1 MLVRL
6 GVVACLFWLH
16 FAYATTLKIINIVPF
31 GSSSVK
37 ILFNQEVKK
46 FKEVSLKN
54 FKSYLELEA
63 ILTIPK
69 KHYQFS
75 KQSSITI
82 AQFSPKL
89 ARVVISHAPKM
100 TYEVKILK
108 DKLYVSI
115 VEKKPLVRH
124 QMAPKPPK
132 HHALKHPTPKPAP
145 KSIKKEAKE
154 KTPIKHAHSKHAHS
168 PLNERSAK
176 KEIPKKEIPK
186 KEILKKEILK
196 KEILKKEIPKK
207 EILKKEIPKKEILK
221 KEIPKKEIPKKEILK
236 KEILKKEILKK
247 EILKKEIPKK
257 EILKKEI
264 PKKEILKKEIPK
276 KEIPKK
282 EILKKEI
289 PKKEILK
296 KEILKKEILKK
307 EIPKKEILKKEIP
320 KKEAENE
327 SKNQVFIAEKN
338 DTFIKTK
345 RKKHKKIVLD
355 AGHGGKDCGAMS
367 ANLVCEKDI
376 VLEVVK
382 FLHKELKKRG
392 YSVLLTRD
400 KDIYIDLVGRTEL
413 ANRKS
418 ADLFISVHANS
429 IPKHSTSNAHGI
441 ETYFLSTARSERARK
456 VAEQENKDDV
466 NLMDYFSK
474 SLLLNSLNT
483 QRLIVSNKLAID
495 VQYGMLQSIRKNYP
509 DVVDGGVR
517 EGPFWVLAG
526 ALMPSI
532 LIEIGYNSHAI
543 ESKRI
548 QSKPY
553 QKILAKGIADGI
565 DSFFSK
571 ND

>member
-37 ILFNQEVKK
+37 ISFNQEVKT

-89 ARVVISHAPKM
+89 VRVVISHAPKM

-115 VEKKPLVRH
+115 VEKKPLIRH
-124 QMAPKPPK
+124 QMVLKPLK
-132 HHALKHPTPKPAP
+132 HHALKHQTPKPAP
-145 KSIKKEAKE
+145 KSIKKETKE

-168 PLNERSAK
+168 PLNERST
-176 KEIPKKEIPK
+176 
-186 KEILKKEILK
+186 
-196 KEILKKEIPKK
+196 
-207 EILKKEIPKKEILK
+207 
-221 KEIPKKEIPKKEILK
+221 
-236 KEILKKEILKK
+236 
-247 EILKKEIPKK
+247 
-257 EILKKEI
+257 
-264 PKKEILKKEIPK
+264 
-276 KEIPKK
+276 
-282 EILKKEI
+282 
-289 PKKEILK
+289 
-296 KEILKKEILKK
+296 
-307 EIPKKEILKKEIP
+307 KKEIP

-327 SKNQVFIAEKN
+327 GKNQVFIAEKN

-413 ANRKS
+413 ANKKS

-429 IPKHSTSNAHGI
+429 IPKRSTSNAHGI

-456 VAEQENKDDV
+456 VAEQENKDNV

-474 SLLLNSLNT
+474 SLFLNSLNT

>member
-1 MLVRL
+1 MRL

-16 FAYATTLKIINIVPF
+16 FACATTLKITNIVPF

-37 ILFNQEVKK
+37 ISFNQEIKK

-75 KQSSITI
+75 KQSFITI

-115 VEKKPLVRH
+115 VEKKPLTKH
-124 QMAPKPPK
+124 KIAPKPPK

-145 KSIKKEAKE
+145 KSIKKEVKEAKE
-154 KTPIKHAHSKHAHS
+154 KTPTKHAHSKHAHS
-168 PLNERSAK
+168 QLNERSAK

-186 KEILKKEILK
+186 KEI
-196 KEILKKEIPKK
+196 P
-207 EILKKEIPKKEILK
+207 K
-221 KEIPKKEIPKKEILK
+221 KEIPKKEIPKKEI
-236 KEILKKEILKK
+236 
-247 EILKKEIPKK
+247 P
-257 EILKKEI
+257 
-264 PKKEILKKEIPK
+264 
-276 KEIPKK
+276 
-282 EILKKEI
+282 
-289 PKKEILK
+289 
-296 KEILKKEILKK
+296 
-307 EIPKKEILKKEIP
+307 KKEIP

-338 DTFIKTK
+338 DASIKNK
-345 RKKHKKIVLD
+345 HKKHKKIVLD

-400 KDIYIDLVGRTEL
+400 KDIYIDLVARTEL
-413 ANRKS
+413 ANKKS

-429 IPKHSTSNAHGI
+429 IPKRSTSNAHGI

>member
-6 GVVACLFWLH
+6 GVVACLLWLH

-89 ARVVISHAPKM
+89 VRVVISHAPKM
-100 TYEVKILK
+100 TYEIKILK
-108 DKLYVSI
+108 DKLYVSV

-124 QMAPKPPK
+124 QMVPKPPK
-132 HHALKHPTPKPAP
+132 HHALKYPTPKP
-145 KSIKKEAKE
+145 IKKEAKEAKE

-176 KEIPKKEIPK
+176 KEI
-186 KEILKKEILK
+186 L
-196 KEILKKEIPKK
+196 
-207 EILKKEIPKKEILK
+207 
-221 KEIPKKEIPKKEILK
+221 KKEILK

-247 EILKKEIPKK
+247 EILKKEI
-257 EILKKEI
+257 
-264 PKKEILKKEIPK
+264 
-276 KEIPKK
+276 
-282 EILKKEI
+282 
-289 PKKEILK
+289 LK
-296 KEILKKEILKK
+296 KEILKKEIL
-307 EIPKKEILKKEIP
+307 

-400 KDIYIDLVGRTEL
+400 KDIYIDLVARTEL

-429 IPKHSTSNAHGI
+429 IPKRSTSNAHGI

>member
-100 TYEVKILK
+100 TYEIKILK
-108 DKLYVSI
+108 DKLYVSV
-115 VEKKPLVRH
+115 VEKKPLIRH

-132 HHALKHPTPKPAP
+132 HHALKHPTPKP
-145 KSIKKEAKE
+145 IKKEAKE
-154 KTPIKHAHSKHAHS
+154 KTPIKHARSKHAHS

-186 KEILKKEILK
+186 KE
-196 KEILKKEIPKK
+196 
-207 EILKKEIPKKEILK
+207 
-221 KEIPKKEIPKKEILK
+221 
-236 KEILKKEILKK
+236 
-247 EILKKEIPKK
+247 
-257 EILKKEI
+257 
-264 PKKEILKKEIPK
+264 
-276 KEIPKK
+276 
-282 EILKKEI
+282 
-289 PKKEILK
+289 
-296 KEILKKEILKK
+296 
-307 EIPKKEILKKEIP
+307 
-320 KKEAENE
+320 AENE
-327 SKNQVFIAEKN
+327 SKNQIFIAEKN

-392 YSVLLTRD
+392 YSILLTRD
-400 KDIYIDLVGRTEL
+400 KDIYIDLVARTEL
-413 ANRKS
+413 ANKKS

-429 IPKHSTSNAHGI
+429 IPKRSTSNAHGI

-495 VQYGMLQSIRKNYP
+495 VQYGMLQSVRKNYP

>member
-16 FAYATTLKIINIVPF
+16 FAYATTLKITNIVPF

-37 ILFNQEVKK
+37 ISFNQEVKK

-115 VEKKPLVRH
+115 VEKKPLIRH
-124 QMAPKPPK
+124 QMTPKPPK
-132 HHALKHPTPKPAP
+132 HHALKHPTPKHTP
-145 KSIKKEAKE
+145 KSIKKETKKSKETKE
-154 KTPIKHAHSKHAHS
+154 KTPIKHAHSKHAHP

-186 KEILKKEILK
+186 KEI
-196 KEILKKEIPKK
+196 
-207 EILKKEIPKKEILK
+207 
-221 KEIPKKEIPKKEILK
+221 PKKEIP
-236 KEILKKEILKK
+236 
-247 EILKKEIPKK
+247 
-257 EILKKEI
+257 
-264 PKKEILKKEIPK
+264 
-276 KEIPKK
+276 
-282 EILKKEI
+282 
-289 PKKEILK
+289 
-296 KEILKKEILKK
+296 
-307 EIPKKEILKKEIP
+307 KKEIP

-400 KDIYIDLVGRTEL
+400 KDIYIDLVARTEL
-413 ANRKS
+413 ANKKG

>member
-16 FAYATTLKIINIVPF
+16 FAYATTLKITNIVPF

-37 ILFNQEVKK
+37 MVFNQEVKK

-75 KQSSITI
+75 KQSFITI

-89 ARVVISHAPKM
+89 ARVVIGYAPKM

-115 VEKKPLVRH
+115 VEKKPLIRH
-124 QMAPKPPK
+124 QMALKPPK
-132 HHALKHPTPKPAP
+132 HHALKHTTPKPAHKP
-145 KSIKKEAKE
+145 IKKEAKKVKE
-154 KTPIKHAHSKHAHS
+154 KTPTKHAHSKHAHS
-168 PLNERSAK
+168 PLNERST
-176 KEIPKKEIPK
+176 
-186 KEILKKEILK
+186 
-196 KEILKKEIPKK
+196 
-207 EILKKEIPKKEILK
+207 
-221 KEIPKKEIPKKEILK
+221 
-236 KEILKKEILKK
+236 
-247 EILKKEIPKK
+247 
-257 EILKKEI
+257 
-264 PKKEILKKEIPK
+264 
-276 KEIPKK
+276 
-282 EILKKEI
+282 
-289 PKKEILK
+289 
-296 KEILKKEILKK
+296 
-307 EIPKKEILKKEIP
+307 KKEIP

-338 DTFIKTK
+338 DAFIKTK

-429 IPKHSTSNAHGI
+429 IPKRSTSNAHGI

-474 SLLLNSLNT
+474 SLFLNSLNT

>member
-16 FAYATTLKIINIVPF
+16 YAYATTLKITNIVPF

-37 ILFNQEVKK
+37 MVFNQEVKK

-75 KQSSITI
+75 KQSFITI

-89 ARVVISHAPKM
+89 ARVVIGYDPKM

-108 DKLYVSI
+108 DKLYISI
-115 VEKKPLVRH
+115 VEKKPLARH
-124 QMAPKPPK
+124 QITPKPPK
-132 HHALKHPTPKPAP
+132 HHALKHQVPKPTPKP
-145 KSIKKEAKE
+145 IKKEAKKTKE
-154 KTPIKHAHSKHAHS
+154 KTPTKHAHSKHVHS

-186 KEILKKEILK
+186 KEI
-196 KEILKKEIPKK
+196 P
-207 EILKKEIPKKEILK
+207 
-221 KEIPKKEIPKKEILK
+221 
-236 KEILKKEILKK
+236 
-247 EILKKEIPKK
+247 
-257 EILKKEI
+257 
-264 PKKEILKKEIPK
+264 
-276 KEIPKK
+276 
-282 EILKKEI
+282 
-289 PKKEILK
+289 
-296 KEILKKEILKK
+296 
-307 EIPKKEILKKEIP
+307 KKEIP

-327 SKNQVFIAEKN
+327 SKNQIFIAEKN
-338 DTFIKTK
+338 DTWIKTK

-400 KDIYIDLVGRTEL
+400 KDIYIDLVARTEL
-413 ANRKS
+413 ANKKG

-429 IPKHSTSNAHGI
+429 IPKRSTSNAHGI

-474 SLLLNSLNT
+474 SLFLNSLNT

-495 VQYGMLQSIRKNYP
+495 VQYGMLQSVRKNYP

>member
-37 ILFNQEVKK
+37 ISFNQEIKK

-89 ARVVISHAPKM
+89 ARVVISYAPKM

-115 VEKKPLVRH
+115 VEKKPLIRH

-132 HHALKHPTPKPAP
+132 HRTLKHQAPKPTPKPIKP
-145 KSIKKEAKE
+145 IKKEAKE
-154 KTPIKHAHSKHAHS
+154 KTPTKHARSKHTHS
-168 PLNERSAK
+168 QLNERSAK

-186 KEILKKEILK
+186 KEI
-196 KEILKKEIPKK
+196 P
-207 EILKKEIPKKEILK
+207 
-221 KEIPKKEIPKKEILK
+221 
-236 KEILKKEILKK
+236 
-247 EILKKEIPKK
+247 
-257 EILKKEI
+257 
-264 PKKEILKKEIPK
+264 
-276 KEIPKK
+276 
-282 EILKKEI
+282 
-289 PKKEILK
+289 
-296 KEILKKEILKK
+296 
-307 EIPKKEILKKEIP
+307 KKEIP

-327 SKNQVFIAEKN
+327 NKNQVFIVEKN
-338 DTFIKTK
+338 DASIKNK

-413 ANRKS
+413 ANKKG

-429 IPKHSTSNAHGI
+429 IPKRSTSNAHGI

-495 VQYGMLQSIRKNYP
+495 VQYGMLQSVRKNYP

>member
-1 MLVRL
+1 M
-6 GVVACLFWLH
+6 H

-37 ILFNQEVKK
+37 ISFNQEVKK

-115 VEKKPLVRH
+115 VEKKPLSRH
-124 QMAPKPPK
+124 QMVPKPPK

-154 KTPIKHAHSKHAHS
+154 KTPTKHARSKHVHS
-168 PLNERSAK
+168 QWNERSAK

-186 KEILKKEILK
+186 KEI
-196 KEILKKEIPKK
+196 P
-207 EILKKEIPKKEILK
+207 K
-221 KEIPKKEIPKKEILK
+221 KEIPKKEIP
-236 KEILKKEILKK
+236 
-247 EILKKEIPKK
+247 
-257 EILKKEI
+257 
-264 PKKEILKKEIPK
+264 
-276 KEIPKK
+276 
-282 EILKKEI
+282 
-289 PKKEILK
+289 
-296 KEILKKEILKK
+296 
-307 EIPKKEILKKEIP
+307 KKEIP

-338 DTFIKTK
+338 DASIKTK

-400 KDIYIDLVGRTEL
+400 KDIYIDLVARTEL
-413 ANRKS
+413 ANKKS

-429 IPKHSTSNAHGI
+429 IPKRSTSNAHGI

-456 VAEQENKDDV
+456 VAEQENKDNV

-495 VQYGMLQSIRKNYP
+495 VQYGMLQSVRKNYP

>member
-16 FAYATTLKIINIVPF
+16 FAYATTLKITNIVPF

-37 ILFNQEVKK
+37 ILFNQEIKK

-63 ILTIPK
+63 VLTIPK

-75 KQSSITI
+75 KQSFITI

-89 ARVVISHAPKM
+89 ARVVIGYAPKM
-100 TYEVKILK
+100 TYEIKVLK

-115 VEKKPLVRH
+115 VEKKPLIRH
-124 QMAPKPPK
+124 QMVLKPPK
-132 HHALKHPTPKPAP
+132 HHALKHQTLKPAP
-145 KSIKKEAKE
+145 KPIKKEAKEAKE
-154 KTPIKHAHSKHAHS
+154 KTPTKHARSKHARS
-168 PLNERSAK
+168 QWNERSA
-176 KEIPKKEIPK
+176 
-186 KEILKKEILK
+186 
-196 KEILKKEIPKK
+196 
-207 EILKKEIPKKEILK
+207 
-221 KEIPKKEIPKKEILK
+221 
-236 KEILKKEILKK
+236 
-247 EILKKEIPKK
+247 
-257 EILKKEI
+257 
-264 PKKEILKKEIPK
+264 
-276 KEIPKK
+276 
-282 EILKKEI
+282 
-289 PKKEILK
+289 
-296 KEILKKEILKK
+296 
-307 EIPKKEILKKEIP
+307 KKEIP

-338 DTFIKTK
+338 DASIKTK
-345 RKKHKKIVLD
+345 HKKHKKIVLD

-382 FLHKELKKRG
+382 FLYKELKKRG

-400 KDIYIDLVGRTEL
+400 KDIYIDLVARTEL

-483 QRLIVSNKLAID
+483 QRLIISNKLAID
-495 VQYGMLQSIRKNYP
+495 VQYGMLQSVRKNYP

>member
-1 MLVRL
+1 M
-6 GVVACLFWLH
+6 H

-37 ILFNQEVKK
+37 ISFNQEIKK

-54 FKSYLELEA
+54 FKSYLEIEA

-115 VEKKPLVRH
+115 VEKKPLTRH
-124 QMAPKPPK
+124 QIAPKPPK
-132 HHALKHPTPKPAP
+132 HHALKHPTPKLAP
-145 KSIKKEAKE
+145 KPIKKEAKEAKE
-154 KTPIKHAHSKHAHS
+154 KTPTKHTRSKHAHS
-168 PLNERSAK
+168 QLNERSA
-176 KEIPKKEIPK
+176 
-186 KEILKKEILK
+186 
-196 KEILKKEIPKK
+196 
-207 EILKKEIPKKEILK
+207 
-221 KEIPKKEIPKKEILK
+221 
-236 KEILKKEILKK
+236 
-247 EILKKEIPKK
+247 
-257 EILKKEI
+257 
-264 PKKEILKKEIPK
+264 
-276 KEIPKK
+276 
-282 EILKKEI
+282 
-289 PKKEILK
+289 
-296 KEILKKEILKK
+296 
-307 EIPKKEILKKEIP
+307 KKEIP

-338 DTFIKTK
+338 DASIKTK

-400 KDIYIDLVGRTEL
+400 KDIYIDLVARTEL
-413 ANRKS
+413 ANKKS

-429 IPKHSTSNAHGI
+429 IPKRSTSNAHGI

-456 VAEQENKDDV
+456 VAEQENKDNV

>member
-37 ILFNQEVKK
+37 ISFNQEIKK

-75 KQSSITI
+75 KQSFITI

-89 ARVVISHAPKM
+89 VRVVISHAPKM
-100 TYEVKILK
+100 TYEIKIFK

-124 QMAPKPPK
+124 QMAPNPPK
-132 HHALKHPTPKPAP
+132 HHALKHPTPKPTP
-145 KSIKKEAKE
+145 KPIKKETKEAKE
-154 KTPIKHAHSKHAHS
+154 KTPTKHARSKHAHS

-176 KEIPKKEIPK
+176 KEI
-186 KEILKKEILK
+186 LKKEILK
-196 KEILKKEIPKK
+196 KEAEKEG
-207 EILKKEIPKKEILK
+207 
-221 KEIPKKEIPKKEILK
+221 
-236 KEILKKEILKK
+236 
-247 EILKKEIPKK
+247 
-257 EILKKEI
+257 
-264 PKKEILKKEIPK
+264 
-276 KEIPKK
+276 
-282 EILKKEI
+282 
-289 PKKEILK
+289 
-296 KEILKKEILKK
+296 
-307 EIPKKEILKKEIP
+307 
-320 KKEAENE
+320 
-327 SKNQVFIAEKN
+327 KNQVFIAEKK
-338 DTFIKTK
+338 DTSIKTK

-400 KDIYIDLVGRTEL
+400 KDIYIDLVARTEL

-429 IPKHSTSNAHGI
+429 IPKRSTSNAHGI

>member
-16 FAYATTLKIINIVPF
+16 FAYATTLKITNIVPF

-37 ILFNQEVKK
+37 VVFNQEIKK
-46 FKEVSLKN
+46 FKEVPLKN

-75 KQSSITI
+75 KQSFITI

-89 ARVVISHAPKM
+89 ARVVIGYAPKM
-100 TYEVKILK
+100 TYEIKILK
-108 DKLYVSI
+108 NKLYVSI
-115 VEKKPLVRH
+115 VEKKPLIRH
-124 QMAPKPPK
+124 QMALKPPK
-132 HHALKHPTPKPAP
+132 HHALKHTTPKPTPKP
-145 KSIKKEAKE
+145 IKKEAKKSKETKE
-154 KTPIKHAHSKHAHS
+154 KTPIKHAHS

-186 KEILKKEILK
+186 KEI
-196 KEILKKEIPKK
+196 P
-207 EILKKEIPKKEILK
+207 K
-221 KEIPKKEIPKKEILK
+221 KEIPKKEIPKKEI
-236 KEILKKEILKK
+236 
-247 EILKKEIPKK
+247 
-257 EILKKEI
+257 
-264 PKKEILKKEIPK
+264 PK
-276 KEIPKK
+276 KEIP
-282 EILKKEI
+282 
-289 PKKEILK
+289 
-296 KEILKKEILKK
+296 
-307 EIPKKEILKKEIP
+307 KKEIP

-367 ANLVCEKDI
+367 TNLVCEKDI

-400 KDIYIDLVGRTEL
+400 KDIYIDLVARTEL

>member
-1 MLVRL
+1 M
-6 GVVACLFWLH
+6 H
-16 FAYATTLKIINIVPF
+16 FACATTLKIINIVPF

-37 ILFNQEVKK
+37 ISFNQEIKK

-75 KQSSITI
+75 KQSFITI

-100 TYEVKILK
+100 IYEVKILK

-115 VEKKPLVRH
+115 VEKKPLSRH

-132 HHALKHPTPKPAP
+132 HHALKHQVLKPAP
-145 KSIKKEAKE
+145 KPIKKEVKEVKE
-154 KTPIKHAHSKHAHS
+154 KTPTKHARSKHAHS
-168 PLNERSAK
+168 PLNERSTK

-186 KEILKKEILK
+186 KEI
-196 KEILKKEIPKK
+196 P
-207 EILKKEIPKKEILK
+207 K
-221 KEIPKKEIPKKEILK
+221 KEIPKKEIPKKE
-236 KEILKKEILKK
+236 
-247 EILKKEIPKK
+247 
-257 EILKKEI
+257 
-264 PKKEILKKEIPK
+264 
-276 KEIPKK
+276 
-282 EILKKEI
+282 
-289 PKKEILK
+289 
-296 KEILKKEILKK
+296 
-307 EIPKKEILKKEIP
+307 
-320 KKEAENE
+320 AENE
-327 SKNQVFIAEKN
+327 GKNQVFIAEKN

-400 KDIYIDLVGRTEL
+400 KDIYIDLVARTEL
-413 ANRKS
+413 ANKKS

-429 IPKHSTSNAHGI
+429 IPKRSTSNAHGI

-456 VAEQENKDDV
+456 VAEQENKDNV

-495 VQYGMLQSIRKNYP
+495 VQYGMLQSVRKNYP

>member
-1 MLVRL
+1 M
-6 GVVACLFWLH
+6 H

-37 ILFNQEVKK
+37 ISFNQEIKK

-100 TYEVKILK
+100 TYEIKILK

-115 VEKKPLVRH
+115 VEKKPLTRH
-124 QMAPKPPK
+124 QMAPKPSK
-132 HHALKHPTPKPAP
+132 HHALKNQTPKPAT

-154 KTPIKHAHSKHAHS
+154 IKEKTPTKHARSKHAHS
-168 PLNERSAK
+168 QLNERSAK

-186 KEILKKEILK
+186 KE
-196 KEILKKEIPKK
+196 
-207 EILKKEIPKKEILK
+207 
-221 KEIPKKEIPKKEILK
+221 
-236 KEILKKEILKK
+236 
-247 EILKKEIPKK
+247 
-257 EILKKEI
+257 
-264 PKKEILKKEIPK
+264 
-276 KEIPKK
+276 
-282 EILKKEI
+282 
-289 PKKEILK
+289 
-296 KEILKKEILKK
+296 
-307 EIPKKEILKKEIP
+307 
-320 KKEAENE
+320 AENE
-327 SKNQVFIAEKN
+327 SKNPIFIAEKN

-400 KDIYIDLVGRTEL
+400 KDIYIDLVARTEL
-413 ANRKS
+413 ANKKS

-429 IPKHSTSNAHGI
+429 IPKRSTSNAHGI

-456 VAEQENKDDV
+456 VAEQENKDNV

-495 VQYGMLQSIRKNYP
+495 VQYGMLQSVRKNYP

>member
-16 FAYATTLKIINIVPF
+16 FAYATTLKITNIVPF

-154 KTPIKHAHSKHAHS
+154 AKEKTPIKHARSKHVHP
-168 PLNERSAK
+168 PLNERSA
-176 KEIPKKEIPK
+176 
-186 KEILKKEILK
+186 
-196 KEILKKEIPKK
+196 
-207 EILKKEIPKKEILK
+207 
-221 KEIPKKEIPKKEILK
+221 
-236 KEILKKEILKK
+236 
-247 EILKKEIPKK
+247 
-257 EILKKEI
+257 
-264 PKKEILKKEIPK
+264 
-276 KEIPKK
+276 
-282 EILKKEI
+282 
-289 PKKEILK
+289 
-296 KEILKKEILKK
+296 KK

-327 SKNQVFIAEKN
+327 SKNPIFIAEKN

>member
-37 ILFNQEVKK
+37 ILFNQEIKK

-75 KQSSITI
+75 KQSFITI

-124 QMAPKPPK
+124 QMAPKTPK
-132 HHALKHPTPKPAP
+132 HHALKHPTPKPTP

-154 KTPIKHAHSKHAHS
+154 KTLIKHAHSKHAHS
-168 PLNERSAK
+168 PLNERSA
-176 KEIPKKEIPK
+176 
-186 KEILKKEILK
+186 
-196 KEILKKEIPKK
+196 
-207 EILKKEIPKKEILK
+207 
-221 KEIPKKEIPKKEILK
+221 
-236 KEILKKEILKK
+236 
-247 EILKKEIPKK
+247 
-257 EILKKEI
+257 
-264 PKKEILKKEIPK
+264 
-276 KEIPKK
+276 
-282 EILKKEI
+282 
-289 PKKEILK
+289 
-296 KEILKKEILKK
+296 
-307 EIPKKEILKKEIP
+307 KKEILKKEIP

-338 DTFIKTK
+338 DAFIKTK

-376 VLEVVK
+376 VLEVVR

-543 ESKRI
+543 ESRRI

>member
-63 ILTIPK
+63 VLTIPK

-89 ARVVISHAPKM
+89 ARVVISHAHKM

-115 VEKKPLVRH
+115 VEKKPLIRH

-132 HHALKHPTPKPAP
+132 HHALKHPTPKPTP

-154 KTPIKHAHSKHAHS
+154 KTPIKHAHSKHAHYS
-168 PLNERSAK
+168 LNERSAK
-176 KEIPKKEIPK
+176 KEI
-186 KEILKKEILK
+186 LKKEIL
-196 KEILKKEIPKK
+196 
-207 EILKKEIPKKEILK
+207 
-221 KEIPKKEIPKKEILK
+221 
-236 KEILKKEILKK
+236 
-247 EILKKEIPKK
+247 
-257 EILKKEI
+257 
-264 PKKEILKKEIPK
+264 
-276 KEIPKK
+276 
-282 EILKKEI
+282 
-289 PKKEILK
+289 
-296 KEILKKEILKK
+296 
-307 EIPKKEILKKEIP
+307 

-400 KDIYIDLVGRTEL
+400 KDIYIDLVARTEL
-413 ANRKS
+413 ANKKS

-429 IPKHSTSNAHGI
+429 IPKRSTSNAHGI

>member
-16 FAYATTLKIINIVPF
+16 FAYATTLKIISIVPF

-37 ILFNQEVKK
+37 MVFNQEIKK
-46 FKEVSLKN
+46 FKEVPLKN

-63 ILTIPK
+63 VLTIPK

-75 KQSSITI
+75 KQSFITI

-89 ARVVISHAPKM
+89 ARVVIGHAPKM
-100 TYEVKILK
+100 TYEIKILK
-108 DKLYVSI
+108 DKLYISI
-115 VEKKPLVRH
+115 VEKKPLSRH
-124 QMAPKPPK
+124 QIAPKPPK
-132 HHALKHPTPKPAP
+132 HHALKHQAPKPTP

-154 KTPIKHAHSKHAHS
+154 KTPIKHARSKHAYP
-168 PLNERSAK
+168 PLNERSA
-176 KEIPKKEIPK
+176 
-186 KEILKKEILK
+186 
-196 KEILKKEIPKK
+196 
-207 EILKKEIPKKEILK
+207 
-221 KEIPKKEIPKKEILK
+221 
-236 KEILKKEILKK
+236 
-247 EILKKEIPKK
+247 
-257 EILKKEI
+257 
-264 PKKEILKKEIPK
+264 
-276 KEIPKK
+276 
-282 EILKKEI
+282 
-289 PKKEILK
+289 
-296 KEILKKEILKK
+296 
-307 EIPKKEILKKEIP
+307 KKEIP

-367 ANLVCEKDI
+367 VNLVCEKDI

-400 KDIYIDLVGRTEL
+400 KDIYIDLVARTEL
-413 ANRKS
+413 ANKKS

>member
-16 FAYATTLKIINIVPF
+16 FAYATTLKITNIVPF

-37 ILFNQEVKK
+37 VVFNQEIKK
-46 FKEVSLKN
+46 FKEVPLKN

-63 ILTIPK
+63 VLTIPK

-89 ARVVISHAPKM
+89 ARVVIGYAPKM

-115 VEKKPLVRH
+115 VEKKPLIRH
-124 QMAPKPPK
+124 QITPKPPK
-132 HHALKHPTPKPAP
+132 HHALKHTTPKPTPKP
-145 KSIKKEAKE
+145 IKKEAKKSKETKE
-154 KTPIKHAHSKHAHS
+154 KTPTKHAHSKHTHS
-168 PLNERSAK
+168 PLNERNAK
-176 KEIPKKEIPK
+176 KEIP
-186 KEILKKEILK
+186 
-196 KEILKKEIPKK
+196 
-207 EILKKEIPKKEILK
+207 
-221 KEIPKKEIPKKEILK
+221 
-236 KEILKKEILKK
+236 
-247 EILKKEIPKK
+247 
-257 EILKKEI
+257 
-264 PKKEILKKEIPK
+264 
-276 KEIPKK
+276 
-282 EILKKEI
+282 
-289 PKKEILK
+289 
-296 KEILKKEILKK
+296 
-307 EIPKKEILKKEIP
+307 KKEIP

-400 KDIYIDLVGRTEL
+400 KDIYIDLVARTEL
-413 ANRKS
+413 ANKKG

>member
-1 MLVRL
+1 MRL

-16 FAYATTLKIINIVPF
+16 FACATTLKIINIVPF

-37 ILFNQEVKK
+37 ISFNQEIKK

-115 VEKKPLVRH
+115 VEKKPLIRH

-132 HHALKHPTPKPAP
+132 HQTLKHQAPKPTL
-145 KSIKKEAKE
+145 KSIIKEAKE
-154 KTPIKHAHSKHAHS
+154 KTPTKHARSKHVHS
-168 PLNERSAK
+168 QWNERSA
-176 KEIPKKEIPK
+176 
-186 KEILKKEILK
+186 
-196 KEILKKEIPKK
+196 
-207 EILKKEIPKKEILK
+207 
-221 KEIPKKEIPKKEILK
+221 
-236 KEILKKEILKK
+236 
-247 EILKKEIPKK
+247 
-257 EILKKEI
+257 
-264 PKKEILKKEIPK
+264 
-276 KEIPKK
+276 
-282 EILKKEI
+282 
-289 PKKEILK
+289 
-296 KEILKKEILKK
+296 
-307 EIPKKEILKKEIP
+307 KKEIP

-338 DTFIKTK
+338 DAFIKTK
-345 RKKHKKIVLD
+345 HKKHKKIVLD

-400 KDIYIDLVGRTEL
+400 KDIYIDLVARTEL
-413 ANRKS
+413 ANKKS

-429 IPKHSTSNAHGI
+429 IPKRSTSNAHGI

-456 VAEQENKDDV
+456 VAEQENKDNV

-571 ND
+571 NN

>member
-37 ILFNQEVKK
+37 ISFNQEIKK

-115 VEKKPLVRH
+115 VEKKPLSRH

-145 KSIKKEAKE
+145 KSIKKETKEAKE
-154 KTPIKHAHSKHAHS
+154 KTPTKHARSRHTHSQ
-168 PLNERSAK
+168 LNERSA
-176 KEIPKKEIPK
+176 
-186 KEILKKEILK
+186 
-196 KEILKKEIPKK
+196 
-207 EILKKEIPKKEILK
+207 
-221 KEIPKKEIPKKEILK
+221 
-236 KEILKKEILKK
+236 
-247 EILKKEIPKK
+247 
-257 EILKKEI
+257 
-264 PKKEILKKEIPK
+264 
-276 KEIPKK
+276 
-282 EILKKEI
+282 
-289 PKKEILK
+289 
-296 KEILKKEILKK
+296 
-307 EIPKKEILKKEIP
+307 KKEIP

-338 DTFIKTK
+338 DAFIKTK

-400 KDIYIDLVGRTEL
+400 KDIYIDLVARTEL
-413 ANRKS
+413 ANKKS

-429 IPKHSTSNAHGI
+429 IPKRSTSNAHGI

-456 VAEQENKDDV
+456 VAEQENKDNV

>member
-16 FAYATTLKIINIVPF
+16 FACATTLKITNIVPF

-37 ILFNQEVKK
+37 VVFNQEIKK

-63 ILTIPK
+63 VLTIPK

-75 KQSSITI
+75 KQSSIAI

-89 ARVVISHAPKM
+89 VRVVISHAPKM

-124 QMAPKPPK
+124 QMVPKPPK
-132 HHALKHPTPKPAP
+132 RHALKHQTPKPTPKP
-145 KSIKKEAKE
+145 IKKEAKEAKE
-154 KTPIKHAHSKHAHS
+154 KTPIKHARSKHAHS
-168 PLNERSAK
+168 PLNERSA
-176 KEIPKKEIPK
+176 
-186 KEILKKEILK
+186 
-196 KEILKKEIPKK
+196 
-207 EILKKEIPKKEILK
+207 
-221 KEIPKKEIPKKEILK
+221 
-236 KEILKKEILKK
+236 
-247 EILKKEIPKK
+247 
-257 EILKKEI
+257 
-264 PKKEILKKEIPK
+264 
-276 KEIPKK
+276 
-282 EILKKEI
+282 
-289 PKKEILK
+289 
-296 KEILKKEILKK
+296 
-307 EIPKKEILKKEIP
+307 KKEIP

-338 DTFIKTK
+338 DTLIKTK

-400 KDIYIDLVGRTEL
+400 KDIYIDLVARTEL
-413 ANRKS
+413 ANKKS

-429 IPKHSTSNAHGI
+429 IPKRSTSNAHGI

-495 VQYGMLQSIRKNYP
+495 VQYGMLQSVRKNYP

>member
-37 ILFNQEVKK
+37 ISFNQEVKK

-63 ILTIPK
+63 VLTIPK

-115 VEKKPLVRH
+115 VEKKPLSRH

-132 HHALKHPTPKPAP
+132 HRTLKHQTPHHALKHPTPKPAP
-145 KSIKKEAKE
+145 KSIKKETKEIKE
-154 KTPIKHAHSKHAHS
+154 KMPTKHAHSKHAHS
-168 PLNERSAK
+168 QWNEKSA
-176 KEIPKKEIPK
+176 
-186 KEILKKEILK
+186 
-196 KEILKKEIPKK
+196 
-207 EILKKEIPKKEILK
+207 
-221 KEIPKKEIPKKEILK
+221 
-236 KEILKKEILKK
+236 
-247 EILKKEIPKK
+247 
-257 EILKKEI
+257 
-264 PKKEILKKEIPK
+264 
-276 KEIPKK
+276 
-282 EILKKEI
+282 
-289 PKKEILK
+289 
-296 KEILKKEILKK
+296 
-307 EIPKKEILKKEIP
+307 KKEIP

-338 DTFIKTK
+338 DAFIKTK

-456 VAEQENKDDV
+456 VAEQENKDNV

>member
-16 FAYATTLKIINIVPF
+16 YAYATTLKITNIVPF

-37 ILFNQEVKK
+37 MVFNQEIKK
-46 FKEVSLKN
+46 FKEVPLKN

-75 KQSSITI
+75 KQSFITI

-89 ARVVISHAPKM
+89 ARVVIGYAPKM

-108 DKLYVSI
+108 DKLYISI
-115 VEKKPLVRH
+115 VEKKPLIRH

-132 HHALKHPTPKPAP
+132 HHALKHQTPKPTPKP
-145 KSIKKEAKE
+145 IKKEAKKTKE
-154 KTPIKHAHSKHAHS
+154 KTPTKHVHSKPTHS

-176 KEIPKKEIPK
+176 KEIPKKE
-186 KEILKKEILK
+186 
-196 KEILKKEIPKK
+196 
-207 EILKKEIPKKEILK
+207 
-221 KEIPKKEIPKKEILK
+221 
-236 KEILKKEILKK
+236 
-247 EILKKEIPKK
+247 
-257 EILKKEI
+257 
-264 PKKEILKKEIPK
+264 
-276 KEIPKK
+276 
-282 EILKKEI
+282 
-289 PKKEILK
+289 
-296 KEILKKEILKK
+296 
-307 EIPKKEILKKEIP
+307 
-320 KKEAENE
+320 AENE
-327 SKNQVFIAEKN
+327 SKNQIFIAEKN
-338 DTFIKTK
+338 DIWIKKTK

-382 FLHKELKKRG
+382 FLHKELKTRG

-400 KDIYIDLVGRTEL
+400 KDIYIDLVARTEL
-413 ANRKS
+413 ANKKG

-429 IPKHSTSNAHGI
+429 IPKRSTSNAHGI

-474 SLLLNSLNT
+474 SLFLNSLNT

-495 VQYGMLQSIRKNYP
+495 VQYGMLQSVRKNYP

-548 QSKPY
+548 QSKLY

>member
-16 FAYATTLKIINIVPF
+16 FAYATTLKITNIVPF

-37 ILFNQEVKK
+37 MVFNQEVKK

-100 TYEVKILK
+100 TYEIKILK

-124 QMAPKPPK
+124 QMVPKPPK
-132 HHALKHPTPKPAP
+132 HHALKHTTPKPTPKP
-145 KSIKKEAKE
+145 IKKEAKEAKE
-154 KTPIKHAHSKHAHS
+154 KTPTKHARSKHAHS
-168 PLNERSAK
+168 PLNERSA
-176 KEIPKKEIPK
+176 
-186 KEILKKEILK
+186 
-196 KEILKKEIPKK
+196 
-207 EILKKEIPKKEILK
+207 
-221 KEIPKKEIPKKEILK
+221 
-236 KEILKKEILKK
+236 
-247 EILKKEIPKK
+247 
-257 EILKKEI
+257 
-264 PKKEILKKEIPK
+264 
-276 KEIPKK
+276 
-282 EILKKEI
+282 
-289 PKKEILK
+289 
-296 KEILKKEILKK
+296 
-307 EIPKKEILKKEIP
+307 KKEIP

-400 KDIYIDLVGRTEL
+400 KDVYIDLVGRTEL
-413 ANRKS
+413 ANKKS

-429 IPKHSTSNAHGI
+429 IPKRSTSNAHGI

>member
-16 FAYATTLKIINIVPF
+16 FAYAATLKIINIVPF

-37 ILFNQEVKK
+37 ISFNQEIKK

-115 VEKKPLVRH
+115 VEKKPLTKH
-124 QMAPKPPK
+124 QMVPKPPK

-145 KSIKKEAKE
+145 KSIKKEVKEIKE
-154 KTPIKHAHSKHAHS
+154 KTPTKHVHSKHAHS
-168 PLNERSAK
+168 QLNERSAK

-186 KEILKKEILK
+186 KEI
-196 KEILKKEIPKK
+196 P
-207 EILKKEIPKKEILK
+207 
-221 KEIPKKEIPKKEILK
+221 
-236 KEILKKEILKK
+236 
-247 EILKKEIPKK
+247 
-257 EILKKEI
+257 
-264 PKKEILKKEIPK
+264 
-276 KEIPKK
+276 
-282 EILKKEI
+282 
-289 PKKEILK
+289 
-296 KEILKKEILKK
+296 
-307 EIPKKEILKKEIP
+307 KKEIP

-338 DTFIKTK
+338 DAFIKTK

-400 KDIYIDLVGRTEL
+400 KDIYIDLVARTEL
-413 ANRKS
+413 ANKKS

-429 IPKHSTSNAHGI
+429 IPKRSTSNAHGI

>member
-6 GVVACLFWLH
+6 GVVACLLWLH
-16 FAYATTLKIINIVPF
+16 FAYATTLKITNIVPF

-37 ILFNQEVKK
+37 ILFNQEIKK

-63 ILTIPK
+63 VLTIPK

-75 KQSSITI
+75 KQSFITI

-89 ARVVISHAPKM
+89 ARVVIGYAPKM
-100 TYEVKILK
+100 TYEIKILK

-115 VEKKPLVRH
+115 VEKKPLIRH
-124 QMAPKPPK
+124 QIALKPPK
-132 HHALKHPTPKPAP
+132 HHALKHTTPKPAP
-145 KSIKKEAKE
+145 KPIKKEAKKSKEAKE
-154 KTPIKHAHSKHAHS
+154 KTPTKHAHLKHAHS

-176 KEIPKKEIPK
+176 KEIPKKE
-186 KEILKKEILK
+186 
-196 KEILKKEIPKK
+196 
-207 EILKKEIPKKEILK
+207 
-221 KEIPKKEIPKKEILK
+221 
-236 KEILKKEILKK
+236 
-247 EILKKEIPKK
+247 
-257 EILKKEI
+257 
-264 PKKEILKKEIPK
+264 
-276 KEIPKK
+276 
-282 EILKKEI
+282 
-289 PKKEILK
+289 
-296 KEILKKEILKK
+296 
-307 EIPKKEILKKEIP
+307 
-320 KKEAENE
+320 AENE
-327 SKNQVFIAEKN
+327 SKNPIFIAEKN

-382 FLHKELKKRG
+382 FLYKELKKRG

-400 KDIYIDLVGRTEL
+400 KDIYIDLVARTEL
-413 ANRKS
+413 ANKKG

>member
-16 FAYATTLKIINIVPF
+16 FAYATTLKITNIVPF

-37 ILFNQEVKK
+37 ISFNQEIKK
-46 FKEVSLKN
+46 LKEVPLKN

-115 VEKKPLVRH
+115 VEKKPLIRH

-132 HHALKHPTPKPAP
+132 HRTLKHQTPKSAP
-145 KSIKKEAKE
+145 KSIKKEVKEAKEVKE
-154 KTPIKHAHSKHAHS
+154 KTPTKHAHSKHAHS
-168 PLNERSAK
+168 QLNERSA
-176 KEIPKKEIPK
+176 
-186 KEILKKEILK
+186 
-196 KEILKKEIPKK
+196 
-207 EILKKEIPKKEILK
+207 
-221 KEIPKKEIPKKEILK
+221 
-236 KEILKKEILKK
+236 
-247 EILKKEIPKK
+247 
-257 EILKKEI
+257 
-264 PKKEILKKEIPK
+264 
-276 KEIPKK
+276 
-282 EILKKEI
+282 
-289 PKKEILK
+289 
-296 KEILKKEILKK
+296 
-307 EIPKKEILKKEIP
+307 KKEIP

-338 DTFIKTK
+338 DAFIKPQ

-413 ANRKS
+413 ANKKS

-429 IPKHSTSNAHGI
+429 IPKRSTSNAHGI

-495 VQYGMLQSIRKNYP
+495 VQYGMLQSVRKNYP

>member
-1 MLVRL
+1 M
-6 GVVACLFWLH
+6 H

-37 ILFNQEVKK
+37 ISFNQEVKK

-115 VEKKPLVRH
+115 VEKKPLIRH

-132 HHALKHPTPKPAP
+132 HYALKHQTPKPAP

-154 KTPIKHAHSKHAHS
+154 AKNKTPTKHARSKHTHS
-168 PLNERSAK
+168 QWNERSAK

-186 KEILKKEILK
+186 KEI
-196 KEILKKEIPKK
+196 
-207 EILKKEIPKKEILK
+207 
-221 KEIPKKEIPKKEILK
+221 PKKEIP
-236 KEILKKEILKK
+236 
-247 EILKKEIPKK
+247 
-257 EILKKEI
+257 
-264 PKKEILKKEIPK
+264 
-276 KEIPKK
+276 
-282 EILKKEI
+282 
-289 PKKEILK
+289 
-296 KEILKKEILKK
+296 
-307 EIPKKEILKKEIP
+307 KKEIP

-338 DTFIKTK
+338 DASIKTK

-367 ANLVCEKDI
+367 TNLVCEKDI

-400 KDIYIDLVGRTEL
+400 KDIYIDLVARTEL
-413 ANRKS
+413 ANKKS

-429 IPKHSTSNAHGI
+429 IPKRSTSNAHGI

-466 NLMDYFSK
+466 NLMDYFSR

>member
-82 AQFSPKL
+82 VQFSSRL

-100 TYEVKILK
+100 TYEIKILK

-124 QMAPKPPK
+124 QMALNPPK
-132 HHALKHPTPKPAP
+132 HHALKHTTPKPAP
-145 KSIKKEAKE
+145 KPIKKEAKKSKDTKE
-154 KTPIKHAHSKHAHS
+154 KTPTKHVYSKHAHS

-176 KEIPKKEIPK
+176 KEIPKKE
-186 KEILKKEILK
+186 
-196 KEILKKEIPKK
+196 
-207 EILKKEIPKKEILK
+207 
-221 KEIPKKEIPKKEILK
+221 
-236 KEILKKEILKK
+236 
-247 EILKKEIPKK
+247 
-257 EILKKEI
+257 
-264 PKKEILKKEIPK
+264 
-276 KEIPKK
+276 
-282 EILKKEI
+282 
-289 PKKEILK
+289 
-296 KEILKKEILKK
+296 
-307 EIPKKEILKKEIP
+307 
-320 KKEAENE
+320 AENE
-327 SKNQVFIAEKN
+327 GKNQVFIAEKN
-338 DTFIKTK
+338 ETLIKTK

-495 VQYGMLQSIRKNYP
+495 VQYGMLQSVRKNYP

>member
-37 ILFNQEVKK
+37 VVFNQEMKK
-46 FKEVSLKN
+46 FKEVPLKN

-89 ARVVISHAPKM
+89 ARVVIGYAPKM
-100 TYEVKILK
+100 TYEIKILK
-108 DKLYVSI
+108 NKLYVSI
-115 VEKKPLVRH
+115 VEKKPLIRH
-124 QMAPKPPK
+124 QMALKPPK
-132 HHALKHPTPKPAP
+132 HHALKHTTPKPAP
-145 KSIKKEAKE
+145 KPIKKEAKKSQETKE
-154 KTPIKHAHSKHAHS
+154 KTPIKHARSKHTHS
-168 PLNERSAK
+168 PLNERSA
-176 KEIPKKEIPK
+176 
-186 KEILKKEILK
+186 
-196 KEILKKEIPKK
+196 
-207 EILKKEIPKKEILK
+207 
-221 KEIPKKEIPKKEILK
+221 
-236 KEILKKEILKK
+236 
-247 EILKKEIPKK
+247 
-257 EILKKEI
+257 
-264 PKKEILKKEIPK
+264 
-276 KEIPKK
+276 
-282 EILKKEI
+282 
-289 PKKEILK
+289 
-296 KEILKKEILKK
+296 
-307 EIPKKEILKKEIP
+307 KKEIP

-327 SKNQVFIAEKN
+327 SKNQVFITEKN
-338 DTFIKTK
+338 DAFIKTK

-400 KDIYIDLVGRTEL
+400 KDIYIDLVARTEL

-495 VQYGMLQSIRKNYP
+495 VQYGMLQSVRKNYP

>member
-37 ILFNQEVKK
+37 ISFNQEIKK

-100 TYEVKILK
+100 TYKVKILK

-115 VEKKPLVRH
+115 VEKKPLSRH

-154 KTPIKHAHSKHAHS
+154 VKEKTPTKHAHSKHAHS
-168 PLNERSAK
+168 QLNERSA
-176 KEIPKKEIPK
+176 
-186 KEILKKEILK
+186 
-196 KEILKKEIPKK
+196 
-207 EILKKEIPKKEILK
+207 
-221 KEIPKKEIPKKEILK
+221 
-236 KEILKKEILKK
+236 
-247 EILKKEIPKK
+247 
-257 EILKKEI
+257 
-264 PKKEILKKEIPK
+264 
-276 KEIPKK
+276 
-282 EILKKEI
+282 
-289 PKKEILK
+289 
-296 KEILKKEILKK
+296 
-307 EIPKKEILKKEIP
+307 KKEIP

-338 DTFIKTK
+338 DAFIKTK

-400 KDIYIDLVGRTEL
+400 KDIYIDLVARTEL
-413 ANRKS
+413 ANKKS

-429 IPKHSTSNAHGI
+429 IPKRSTSNAHGI

-456 VAEQENKDDV
+456 VAEQENKDNV

>member
-1 MLVRL
+1 M
-6 GVVACLFWLH
+6 H

-37 ILFNQEVKK
+37 ISFNQEIKK
-46 FKEVSLKN
+46 FKQVSLKN

-82 AQFSPKL
+82 AQFSPTL

-108 DKLYVSI
+108 DKLYVSV
-115 VEKKPLVRH
+115 VEKKPLIRH
-124 QMAPKPPK
+124 QMALKPPK
-132 HHALKHPTPKPAP
+132 YQTPKHQAPKPAP

-154 KTPIKHAHSKHAHS
+154 VKEKTPTKHAHSKHTHS
-168 PLNERSAK
+168 QWNERSAK

-186 KEILKKEILK
+186 KEI
-196 KEILKKEIPKK
+196 
-207 EILKKEIPKKEILK
+207 
-221 KEIPKKEIPKKEILK
+221 PKKEIP
-236 KEILKKEILKK
+236 
-247 EILKKEIPKK
+247 
-257 EILKKEI
+257 
-264 PKKEILKKEIPK
+264 
-276 KEIPKK
+276 
-282 EILKKEI
+282 
-289 PKKEILK
+289 
-296 KEILKKEILKK
+296 
-307 EIPKKEILKKEIP
+307 KKEIP

-338 DTFIKTK
+338 DAFIKTK

-400 KDIYIDLVGRTEL
+400 KDIYIDLVARTEL
-413 ANRKS
+413 ANKKS

-429 IPKHSTSNAHGI
+429 IPKRSTSNAHGI

>member
-16 FAYATTLKIINIVPF
+16 FAYATTLKIIHIVPF

-37 ILFNQEVKK
+37 ISFNQEIKK

-89 ARVVISHAPKM
+89 VRVVISHAPKM

-115 VEKKPLVRH
+115 VEKKPLTRH

-132 HHALKHPTPKPAP
+132 HHVLKHPTPKPAP

-154 KTPIKHAHSKHAHS
+154 VKEKTPTKHARSKHTHS
-168 PLNERSAK
+168 QWNERST
-176 KEIPKKEIPK
+176 
-186 KEILKKEILK
+186 
-196 KEILKKEIPKK
+196 
-207 EILKKEIPKKEILK
+207 
-221 KEIPKKEIPKKEILK
+221 
-236 KEILKKEILKK
+236 
-247 EILKKEIPKK
+247 
-257 EILKKEI
+257 
-264 PKKEILKKEIPK
+264 
-276 KEIPKK
+276 
-282 EILKKEI
+282 
-289 PKKEILK
+289 
-296 KEILKKEILKK
+296 
-307 EIPKKEILKKEIP
+307 KKEIP

-338 DTFIKTK
+338 DASIKTK

-400 KDIYIDLVGRTEL
+400 KDIYIDLVARTEL
-413 ANRKS
+413 ANKKS

-429 IPKHSTSNAHGI
+429 IPKRSTSNAHGI

-456 VAEQENKDDV
+456 VAEQENKDNV
-466 NLMDYFSK
+466 NLMDYFSR

-483 QRLIVSNKLAID
+483 QRLIISNKLAID

>member
-16 FAYATTLKIINIVPF
+16 FACATTLKIINIVPF

-37 ILFNQEVKK
+37 ISFNQEIKK

-89 ARVVISHAPKM
+89 VRVVISHAPKM

-115 VEKKPLVRH
+115 MEKKPLSRH

-154 KTPIKHAHSKHAHS
+154 IKEKMPTKHVRSKHTHS
-168 PLNERSAK
+168 QWNERSA
-176 KEIPKKEIPK
+176 
-186 KEILKKEILK
+186 
-196 KEILKKEIPKK
+196 
-207 EILKKEIPKKEILK
+207 
-221 KEIPKKEIPKKEILK
+221 
-236 KEILKKEILKK
+236 
-247 EILKKEIPKK
+247 
-257 EILKKEI
+257 
-264 PKKEILKKEIPK
+264 
-276 KEIPKK
+276 
-282 EILKKEI
+282 
-289 PKKEILK
+289 
-296 KEILKKEILKK
+296 
-307 EIPKKEILKKEIP
+307 KKEIP

-338 DTFIKTK
+338 DAFIKTK

-400 KDIYIDLVGRTEL
+400 KDIYIDLVARTEL
-413 ANRKS
+413 ANKKS

-429 IPKHSTSNAHGI
+429 IPKRSTSNAHGI

-456 VAEQENKDDV
+456 VAEQENKDNV

>member
-1 MLVRL
+1 M
-6 GVVACLFWLH
+6 WLH
-16 FAYATTLKIINIVPF
+16 FAYATTLKITNIVPF

-37 ILFNQEVKK
+37 IVFNQEVKK
-46 FKEVSLKN
+46 FKEVPLKN

-75 KQSSITI
+75 KQSFITI

-89 ARVVISHAPKM
+89 ARVVIGYDPKM

-115 VEKKPLVRH
+115 MEKKPLIKH
-124 QMAPKPPK
+124 QMTPKPPK
-132 HHALKHPTPKPAP
+132 HHALKHQTLKPTPKP
-145 KSIKKEAKE
+145 IKKEAKKTKE
-154 KTPIKHAHSKHAHS
+154 KTSTKHAHSKHVHS

-176 KEIPKKEIPK
+176 KEIPKKE
-186 KEILKKEILK
+186 
-196 KEILKKEIPKK
+196 
-207 EILKKEIPKKEILK
+207 
-221 KEIPKKEIPKKEILK
+221 
-236 KEILKKEILKK
+236 
-247 EILKKEIPKK
+247 
-257 EILKKEI
+257 
-264 PKKEILKKEIPK
+264 
-276 KEIPKK
+276 
-282 EILKKEI
+282 
-289 PKKEILK
+289 
-296 KEILKKEILKK
+296 
-307 EIPKKEILKKEIP
+307 
-320 KKEAENE
+320 AENE
-327 SKNQVFIAEKN
+327 SKNQIFIAEKN
-338 DTFIKTK
+338 DTWIKTK

-400 KDIYIDLVGRTEL
+400 KDIYIDLVARTEL
-413 ANRKS
+413 ANKKS

-429 IPKHSTSNAHGI
+429 IPKRSTSNAHGI

-474 SLLLNSLNT
+474 SLFLNSLNT

-495 VQYGMLQSIRKNYP
+495 VQYGMLQSVRKNYP

>member
-16 FAYATTLKIINIVPF
+16 FACATTLKIINIVPF

-37 ILFNQEVKK
+37 IVFNQEVKK

-63 ILTIPK
+63 VLTIPK

-115 VEKKPLVRH
+115 VEKKPLIRH

-132 HHALKHPTPKPAP
+132 HHALKHPTPKP
-145 KSIKKEAKE
+145 IKKEAKE
-154 KTPIKHAHSKHAHS
+154 KTPTKHARSKHTHS
-168 PLNERSAK
+168 QLNDRSAK

-186 KEILKKEILK
+186 KEI
-196 KEILKKEIPKK
+196 P
-207 EILKKEIPKKEILK
+207 K
-221 KEIPKKEIPKKEILK
+221 KEIPKKEIPKKE
-236 KEILKKEILKK
+236 
-247 EILKKEIPKK
+247 
-257 EILKKEI
+257 
-264 PKKEILKKEIPK
+264 
-276 KEIPKK
+276 
-282 EILKKEI
+282 
-289 PKKEILK
+289 
-296 KEILKKEILKK
+296 
-307 EIPKKEILKKEIP
+307 
-320 KKEAENE
+320 AENE
-327 SKNQVFIAEKN
+327 GKNQVFIAEKN
-338 DTFIKTK
+338 DASIKTK

-400 KDIYIDLVGRTEL
+400 KDIYIDLVARTEL
-413 ANRKS
+413 ANKKS

-474 SLLLNSLNT
+474 SLFLNSLNT

-495 VQYGMLQSIRKNYP
+495 VQYGMLQSVRKNYP

>member
-37 ILFNQEVKK
+37 ISFNQEIKK

-75 KQSSITI
+75 KQSFITI

-115 VEKKPLVRH
+115 VEKKLLIRH

-132 HHALKHPTPKPAP
+132 HRTLKHQTPHHALKHQTPKPAP
-145 KSIKKEAKE
+145 KSIKKEVKEVKEVKE
-154 KTPIKHAHSKHAHS
+154 KTPTKHARSKHTHS
-168 PLNERSAK
+168 QLNERSA
-176 KEIPKKEIPK
+176 
-186 KEILKKEILK
+186 
-196 KEILKKEIPKK
+196 
-207 EILKKEIPKKEILK
+207 
-221 KEIPKKEIPKKEILK
+221 
-236 KEILKKEILKK
+236 
-247 EILKKEIPKK
+247 
-257 EILKKEI
+257 
-264 PKKEILKKEIPK
+264 
-276 KEIPKK
+276 
-282 EILKKEI
+282 
-289 PKKEILK
+289 
-296 KEILKKEILKK
+296 
-307 EIPKKEILKKEIP
+307 KKEIP

-338 DTFIKTK
+338 DAFIKTK

-400 KDIYIDLVGRTEL
+400 KDIYIDLVARTEL
-413 ANRKS
+413 ANKKS

-429 IPKHSTSNAHGI
+429 IPKRSTSNAHGI

-456 VAEQENKDDV
+456 VAEQENKDNV

>member
-1 MLVRL
+1 M
-6 GVVACLFWLH
+6 H

-37 ILFNQEVKK
+37 ISFNQEVKK

-100 TYEVKILK
+100 TYEIKILK

-115 VEKKPLVRH
+115 VEKKPLIRH
-124 QMAPKPPK
+124 QMAPNPPK
-132 HHALKHPTPKPAP
+132 HHALKHPTPKPTP

-168 PLNERSAK
+168 PLNKRSA
-176 KEIPKKEIPK
+176 K
-186 KEILKKEILK
+186 KEILKKEIL
-196 KEILKKEIPKK
+196 
-207 EILKKEIPKKEILK
+207 
-221 KEIPKKEIPKKEILK
+221 
-236 KEILKKEILKK
+236 
-247 EILKKEIPKK
+247 
-257 EILKKEI
+257 
-264 PKKEILKKEIPK
+264 
-276 KEIPKK
+276 
-282 EILKKEI
+282 
-289 PKKEILK
+289 
-296 KEILKKEILKK
+296 
-307 EIPKKEILKKEIP
+307 

-429 IPKHSTSNAHGI
+429 IPKRSTSNAHGI

-553 QKILAKGIADGI
+553 QKILVKGIADGI